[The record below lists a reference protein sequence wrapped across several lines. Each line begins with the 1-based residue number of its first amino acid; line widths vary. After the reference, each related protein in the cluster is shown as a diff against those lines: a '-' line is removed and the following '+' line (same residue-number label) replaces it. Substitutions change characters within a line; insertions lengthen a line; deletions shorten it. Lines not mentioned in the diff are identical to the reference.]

1 MLDTKNI
8 ETSYLN
14 NLETPQ
20 KLSCLK
26 ALAYISQIDGHMDSS
41 EAYILATLAK
51 KFKLTDS
58 RAFLQNL
65 DEGEILD
72 ELSHIS
78 NKKAAMDLI
87 KYLCFTAQADSD
99 LNDKEVLF
107 IGHAAKA
114 MNLDVQKAA
123 EINDFVI
130 ECLMLE
136 EKAREI
142 FEEE

>member
-14 NLETPQ
+14 QLDTAQ

-26 ALAYISQIDGHMDSS
+26 ALAYISKIDGHMDGD
-41 EAYILATLAK
+41 EAYILAKFAK
-51 KFKLTDS
+51 KFNLTDS
-58 RAFLQNL
+58 RTFLQNL

-72 ELSHIS
+72 ELTEIS
-78 NKKAAMDLI
+78 NKNAAMDLI
-87 KYLCFTAQADSD
+87 KYLCFTAHADSN
-99 LNDKEVLF
+99 LNDDEVLF
-107 IGHAAKA
+107 IGHAANA
-114 MNLDVQKAA
+114 MNIDIQKAA
-123 EINDFVI
+123 QINDFVI